1 MLRTETERRDPALST
16 APCIGGLGTE
26 GERQA
31 PVKLPNAE
39 RGLSAVH
46 AEDRG
51 DTAPTSEKR
60 KAQPPEPT
68 RKVLRTETE
77 RRDLSTAPS
86 TVERSTEG
94 ERQPPEYMPTA
105 VSQLTAAQTEDGG
118 GDATASEPQ
127 PTSPL
132 GSTRTMLCTE
142 REHRDSSVSLEGP
155 SDGQRAS
162 FGQPSPEISA
172 LEEQAEMQH
181 RLDDQARQLREPREA
196 ITTSA
201 PDGPSE
207 MESSEGDENSVT
219 QPPSTSEAPAS
230 LPPPMLPTP
239 LPPSPHPGGGVVVTA
254 PTSTDANEQ
263 A

>member
-1 MLRTETERRDPALST
+1 M
-16 APCIGGLGTE
+16 
-26 GERQA
+26 
-31 PVKLPNAE
+31 
-39 RGLSAVH
+39 
-46 AEDRG
+46 
-51 DTAPTSEKR
+51 
-60 KAQPPEPT
+60 
-68 RKVLRTETE
+68 LRTETE

-94 ERQPPEYMPTA
+94 ERQPPEYLPTA
-105 VSQLTAAQTEDGG
+105 VSQLTAAQTEDDGG

-132 GSTRTMLCTE
+132 GSTRTMLRTE

-219 QPPSTSEAPAS
+219 KHPSTSETPAS

-263 A
+263 GGREGDDSDSEASSSQLSKPEQGDARALRQTPTSKGAGRAMRAAARRAQANLAANLAFKV